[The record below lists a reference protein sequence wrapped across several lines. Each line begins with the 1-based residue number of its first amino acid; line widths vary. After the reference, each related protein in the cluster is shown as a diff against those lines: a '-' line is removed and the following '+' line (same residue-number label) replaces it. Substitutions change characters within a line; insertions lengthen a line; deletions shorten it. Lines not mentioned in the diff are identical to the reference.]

1 MQHIQEVFLCP
12 LSFGKILKCPISDN
26 HCRKLLVLFSG
37 YPTAHA
43 SKFNIGINHY
53 FFFKP
58 FAHIIDDSLIYIF
71 FIIMCTQVPL
81 GLK

>member
-26 HCRKLLVLFSG
+26 HCRKLLVLFN
-37 YPTAHA
+37 
-43 SKFNIGINHY
+43 NIGINHY
-53 FFFKP
+53 FIFKP

-81 GLK
+81 GLR

>member
-26 HCRKLLVLFSG
+26 HCRKLLVLFG
-37 YPTAHA
+37 CYPTAHA
-43 SKFNIGINHY
+43 SKFNIGINHD

-81 GLK
+81 GLR